1 MADPELTILTP
12 VHEAAVASGRAP
24 HLDRDRTPPPELED
38 LGEALARLDQ
48 VNPLRVVGRVTEV
61 TGLVVRAT
69 VPGIRVGE
77 LVWIDGGGV
86 RVQAEV
92 VGFRGDEVVL
102 MPLGEATGIGPDAMV
117 SPTGR
122 PLSVRVGP
130 GLLGRVLGGLGELI
144 DGAGPL
150 AGAAIDWPV
159 DRPAPDPLR
168 RKRIDRHL
176 ALGVRAIDAFLTVGE
191 GQRLGLFAGSGVGKS
206 TLMGQIARNTEAE
219 VNVICLV
226 GERGREVADFLEES
240 LGPGGR
246 ARSVVVCATSD
257 APSLVRLKSTFVATA
272 IAEYFRDQGRRVL
285 FMMDSVTRFARAQ
298 REVGLAAGE
307 PPARQG
313 YPPSVFALLPR
324 LLERTGNNDRGSITA
339 LYTVL
344 VAGGDM
350 EEPIADE
357 VRGILDG
364 HIILSRALAERNHW
378 PAIDVLPSLSR
389 VMSAVADPAHR
400 AAAGRLREIMAT
412 YERQRDLILLG
423 AYQRGSDPRTDDA
436 IARIDAISGFLRQS
450 TTEATSFEETERR
463 LANLLA

>member
-1 MADPELTILTP
+1 MPEPKPDPIDL
-12 VHEAAVASGRAP
+12 VDVA
-24 HLDRDRTPPPELED
+24 
-38 LGEALARLDQ
+38 EALRALDE
-48 VNPLRVVGRVTEV
+48 VNPLRLAGRVTEV

-69 VPGIRVGE
+69 IPGVRVGE
-77 LVWIDGGGV
+77 LVYIDSLGTPREPAG

-102 MPLGEATGIGPDAMV
+102 MPLGELRGIGPDSVV

-122 PLSVRVGP
+122 PLGIRVGD
-130 GLLGRVLGGLGELI
+130 GLLGRVLDGLGTPI
-144 DGAGPL
+144 DGAGPI
-150 AGAAIDWPV
+150 AGRTEEWAV
-159 DRPAPDPLR
+159 DRAAPDPLAR
-168 RKRIDRHL
+168 RRVDRPL

-191 GQRLGLFAGSGVGKS
+191 GQRVGVFAGAGVGKS
-206 TLMGQIARNTEAE
+206 TLLGQIARNTEAD

-226 GERGREVADFLEES
+226 GERGREVREFLDDA
-240 LGPGGR
+240 LGPAGR

-257 APSLVRLKSTFVATA
+257 SASLVRLKSTFVATA
-272 IAEYFRDQGRRVL
+272 IAEHFRERGKRVL
-285 FMMDSVTRFARAQ
+285 FMMDSLTRFARAQ

-324 LLERTGNNDRGSITA
+324 LLERTGNSERGSITA

-357 VRGILDG
+357 VRGLLDG
-364 HIILSRALAERNHW
+364 HVVLSRELAERGHF
-378 PAIDVLPSLSR
+378 PAVDVLPSLSR
-389 VMSAVADPAHR
+389 VMSLVADAEHQR
-400 AAAGRLREIMAT
+400 AAAAVRGLLAA

-423 AYQRGSDPRTDDA
+423 AYQKGSDPRTDEA
-436 IARIDAISGFLRQS
+436 IARMDAIEAFLRQG
-450 TTEATSFEETERR
+450 THEPAARAETHRR
-463 LANLLA
+463 LLALA